1 MTRHHMPK
9 AMLQATSLVILYG
22 LGLTAHF
29 HSHAGESS
37 GKLPEGWLAT
47 QTGAGQS
54 AWHLVTDSATPAMI
68 IEQSG
73 TADYPLCLRTNVS
86 LRDGYVEV
94 RFQPLAG
101 VKDQAGGVVWRA
113 RDASNYYI
121 CRANALETNV
131 VLYKVVNGKRSAL
144 DIVGRT
150 GGYGASV
157 PVRGQDWNHLRVEF
171 SGPTNH
177 VTFNGTHLFDVV
189 DSTFADAGMVGLW
202 TKADS
207 VTRFTDFQ
215 AGEFVPGRYRHIEIA
230 GVHNSFRVTD
240 KVFSGS
246 QPEGDVAFEA
256 LAKLGVKTIIS
267 VDGSKPDIEAARKH
281 GLRYIHLPFG
291 YDGIPTNRVVEL
303 TKAVESQTG
312 PVFVH
317 CHHGLHRGPAAVAV
331 ICEATQNWTPTQAEA
346 WMHEAGTAADY
357 AGLYRAAATFQKPTP
372 AQLAAIK
379 ELPEVTKTSSLVEA
393 MVVIDEHFSRLKLT
407 QKAGWKTPPGHSD
420 ITPEHEALQ
429 LWEQLR
435 EIARTDDT
443 AKRPQD
449 YRTKLSASEKAAES
463 LRLALKSPDAP
474 VAIEAAFAKV
484 GPSCSAC
491 HKQYRNQ

>member
-1 MTRHHMPK
+1 MKTSLCALMGATILCAFTLNSFAGDALP
-9 AMLQATSLVILYG
+9 ATS
-22 LGLTAHF
+22 TNA
-29 HSHAGESS
+29 AGYRR
-37 GKLPEGWLAT
+37 
-47 QTGAGQS
+47 
-54 AWHLVTDSATPAMI
+54 I
-68 IEQSG
+68 
-73 TADYPLCLRTNVS
+73 
-86 LRDGYVEV
+86 
-94 RFQPLAG
+94 
-101 VKDQAGGVVWRA
+101 
-113 RDASNYYI
+113 
-121 CRANALETNV
+121 
-131 VLYKVVNGKRSAL
+131 
-144 DIVGRT
+144 DI
-150 GGYGASV
+150 S
-157 PVRGQDWNHLRVEF
+157 
-171 SGPTNH
+171 
-177 VTFNGTHLFDVV
+177 
-189 DSTFADAGMVGLW
+189 
-202 TKADS
+202 
-207 VTRFTDFQ
+207 
-215 AGEFVPGRYRHIEIA
+215 
-230 GVHNSFRVTD
+230 GVHNSFHVTD

-246 QPEGDVAFEA
+246 QPEGDEAFAA

-267 VDGSKPDIEAARKH
+267 VDGSKPDVEAARRH

-379 ELPEVTKTSSLVEA
+379 ELPEVSKTSSLVEA

-407 QKAGWKTPPGHSD
+407 QKAGWKTPPGHAD

-491 HKQYRNQ
+491 HKQYRNH